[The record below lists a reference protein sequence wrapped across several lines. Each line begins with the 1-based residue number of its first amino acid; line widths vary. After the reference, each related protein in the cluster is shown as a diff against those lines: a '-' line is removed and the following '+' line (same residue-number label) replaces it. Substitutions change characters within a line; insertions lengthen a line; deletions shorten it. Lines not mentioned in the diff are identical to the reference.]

1 MWEEENKH
9 CFKNAICFFL
19 LNETFLEEKWLVDET
34 FFCMYSVKLNKTKQK
49 RCSINNS
56 NAAMTNLHFHLRLP
70 FTILVSFF
78 FLSFFSV
85 LQRKKKVK
93 KSFNSEC
100 ESIWNANIMND
111 LCLFVLGC
119 LFHDFF
125 CHSLATC
132 GHYHFHSLCF
142 DGWHSKKNVG
152 GGKNDKQTKYK
163 MKWKRSYFNC

>member
-1 MWEEENKH
+1 MFFFFFPSYIIYNEIIIVILPKSWIKNKH
-9 CFKNAICFFL
+9 LRILKIFIISITLSLSNTSFFSLYLSLGTSKVKLNKMCVCVIKSVRGRKQTLFQKCHLFFL

-85 LQRKKKVK
+85 LQRKK
-93 KSFNSEC
+93 
-100 ESIWNANIMND
+100 
-111 LCLFVLGC
+111 
-119 LFHDFF
+119 
-125 CHSLATC
+125 
-132 GHYHFHSLCF
+132 
-142 DGWHSKKNVG
+142 
-152 GGKNDKQTKYK
+152 
-163 MKWKRSYFNC
+163 